1 MDPALNTQ
9 AEPQIRSEDQWTCIW
24 CFLRHS
30 GGVGSAMVHTPT
42 AERTI
47 TLRDCMTLLQREPQ
61 SNYQLQAK
69 LEKRIIQSDRK
80 AQWSAPR

>member
-1 MDPALNTQ
+1 
-9 AEPQIRSEDQWTCIW
+9 
-24 CFLRHS
+24 
-30 GGVGSAMVHTPT
+30 MVHTPT